1 MENPLKDQQD
11 KDSESNICR
20 VKCNSFSPSSGA
32 RAGNKQ
38 LLPGALVDPRRCQCR
53 GSWAGPELQEGP
65 CGCPGSTEPCG
76 AAATR
81 LPRGRDTSEPGLAS
95 PGSER
100 DQGGSPRP
108 AVTGPGRWPGGLA
121 AHSSPERRPG
131 QPGVDQPGFAGC
143 PSGITGTRG
152 HAVRNQ
158 DCSLQEQRARPSR
171 APGRAGGGSVRRDA
185 RRPGWGRFARPGTCR
200 EQSGRC
206 PRGPGCP
213 GTATLPGE
221 ADVRVQGGM
230 FARAGP
236 APALF
241 LVPRG
246 PEGGLFTRDRLYQM
260 DLASLKKHK
269 AHFGG

>member
-20 VKCNSFSPSSGA
+20 VKCSSFSPSSGA

-38 LLPGALVDPRRCQCR
+38 LLPGPRVDPRRCQCR

-131 QPGVDQPGFAGC
+131 QPGVDQPGFADYRD
-143 PSGITGTRG
+143 SGTRRQEPGLLPAGAASSAEPCPGEGWRGQRPEGCAATWVGKVRPPRDVQGAVGALSPRPRLPGDG
-152 HAVRNQ
+152 HAASGKQTCV
-158 DCSLQEQRARPSR
+158 
-171 APGRAGGGSVRRDA
+171 
-185 RRPGWGRFARPGTCR
+185 CR
-200 EQSGRC
+200 EECLLGQVQ
-206 PRGPGCP
+206 PRRYFWSQEAPRDGC
-213 GTATLPGE
+213 LPGI
-221 ADVRVQGGM
+221 DCTTWTWH
-230 FARAGP
+230 
-236 APALF
+236 L
-241 LVPRG
+241 
-246 PEGGLFTRDRLYQM
+246 
-260 DLASLKKHK
+260 
-269 AHFGG
+269 